1 MSNFSEY
8 IDPSWEFGGD
18 RPCDIDNTSYIH
30 LPLTVSD
37 SIVDFHD
44 GNINMSEL
52 IEQFDKSGINY
63 IYDELTGLVDIIE
76 PMEPRDCPHFDMG

>member
-18 RPCDIDNTSYIH
+18 RPCDTDNTTSHVYKEGVW
-30 LPLTVSD
+30 VSE
-37 SIVDFHD
+37 FYD
-44 GNINMSEL
+44 GNINLAEL
-52 IEQFDKSGINY
+52 IETFNKSGINY

-76 PMEPRDCPHFDMG
+76 PTEPRDCPHFDMG